1 MWNSRNWFTLK
12 SNNYI
17 FFILSVFSV
26 LILFVPLESLFLKF
40 FIFNLSFSSALILFK
55 KNALKKPKYL
65 IILFLPLILSLSLLM
80 PASKAALITEY
91 SVPID
96 YRPHGVAV
104 SGGNIWFTAQFA
116 NKICMLS
123 GSTIYEWNVPE
134 PGSEPYEIAVDSEG
148 QVWFTEYHGDRIG
161 RFKNPVFA
169 EFKLTS
175 GSSPTGIAIDKNVS
189 FPNVWFTEF
198 GRDYIGKIYF
208 NTTGGYWVIVEY
220 EVPTTSTAGPMD
232 IAVSPIDSLV
242 WFTEYHANKICSF
255 NPWTLVFK
263 EYSLPG
269 LSSGPWHP
277 REIIVDDNG
286 FVWFSFDSDTSLSYD
301 KIGKLNPWSGEL
313 TFYDIPTQGAGPRS
327 LIIDKDGAIWF
338 SEYDKGKIGRLNP
351 VTQYITEF
359 TLSDPS
365 CKPWGIAIDA
375 SKNPPI
381 WFTEW
386 TGNKIGRVDP
396 TTGTTIS
403 TVTTITSATTTPA
416 IAGTGMQS
424 GAAPVRATIY
434 STTTGSPTA
443 TFTTAAGTS
452 STNRYATSTVSVNTE
467 TIFVIPTTIT
477 TTTTSFISHISST
490 STTLTATLTT
500 YVSTVS
506 KTTSTT
512 ITTIFYTPVGTE
524 TVITTK
530 GLVFTDIVATTTISE
545 FAATSYSFK
554 TTTLPFYTS
563 YITSTI
569 TELTTLYTTSTLTM
583 ISYATVTTTITLPL
597 ILASIFAMLLIYY
610 KRKRVNNGGK

>member
-1 MWNSRNWFTLK
+1 ML
-12 SNNYI
+12 
-17 FFILSVFSV
+17 
-26 LILFVPLESLFLKF
+26 
-40 FIFNLSFSSALILFK
+40 LILFK
-55 KNALKKPKYL
+55 KFKAVKKPKHL
-65 IILFLPLILSLSLLM
+65 IILFLPLILSLSLLT

-91 SVPID
+91 SLPID
-96 YRPHGVAV
+96 YRPHGIAV
-104 SGGNIWFTAQFA
+104 SGDNIWFTAQFA

-123 GSTIYEWNVPE
+123 GSTIYEWNIPTL
-134 PGSEPYEIAVDSEG
+134 GSEPYEIAVDSEG

-161 RFKNPVFA
+161 RFKNGVFV
-169 EFKLTS
+169 EFELS
-175 GSSPTGIAIDKNVS
+175 PGSFPMGIAIDKNVS
-189 FPNVWFTEF
+189 FPNVWFTEY
-198 GRDYIGKIYF
+198 GSNKIGKIYF

-220 EVPTTSTAGPMD
+220 TVPTSNSGPMD
-232 IAVSPIDSLV
+232 IAVSPVDGLV
-242 WFTEYHANKICSF
+242 WFTEYTENKISSF
-255 NPWTLVFK
+255 NPWTRVFK
-263 EYSLPG
+263 EYSLPS
-269 LSSGPWHP
+269 LSDGSWHP

-286 FVWFSFDSDTSLSYD
+286 FVWFSFDSENSLDYD

-313 TFYDIPTQGAGPRS
+313 TFYDIPTQAAGPRS

-338 SEYDKGKIGRLNP
+338 TEYDKGKIGRLNP
-351 VTQYITEF
+351 ITQYITEF

-403 TVTTITSATTTPA
+403 TVTTITSATTTPI
-416 IAGTGMQS
+416 IAETGMQS
-424 GAAPVRATIY
+424 GAAQVRAIIY
-434 STTTGSPTA
+434 STTPGNPTA
-443 TFTTAAGTS
+443 TFITAAGTN

-477 TTTTSFISHISST
+477 TTTTSFISHISFT

-524 TVITTK
+524 TVITTR
-530 GLVFTDIVATTTISE
+530 GLVLTNIVATTTISE

-583 ISYATVTTTITLPL
+583 ISYTTVTTTITLPL
-597 ILASIFAMLLIYY
+597 ILASIFATLLIYY